1 MIVCRY
7 SNLGYDMGMEA
18 MMQQQQQQTPQRP
31 NNNYGYMHHP
41 GMNHQLSPGMVEQQQ
56 QPQPD
61 KPNNYVNNQQQQQIH
76 RQTPNYNDYMG
87 RQQSSSVNNGMP
99 MPGQRFVFV
108 VISYRSNWFYH

>member
-1 MIVCRY
+1 MIVCLY

-18 MMQQQQQQTPQRP
+18 MMQQQQQTPQRP

-56 QPQPD
+56 QQPQPD
-61 KPNNYVNNQQQQQIH
+61 KPNSYVNNQQQQQQIH

-87 RQQSSSVNNGMP
+87 RQQSSSVNNGMA
-99 MPGQRFVFV
+99 MPGQR
-108 VISYRSNWFYH
+108 